1 MQTARSILG
10 NPRNKD
16 LEQIILDPRNPRK
29 KGKTQNETEAIAEML
44 VQKYNAPQFRPFFLK
59 TAWRLSERRIA
70 VIMEASFAATIKN
83 PRAYF
88 IGAVKRDKAYC
99 E

>member
-1 MQTARSILG
+1 MQTAGSILG

-29 KGKTQNETEAIAEML
+29 KGKTQNETDAIAEML
-44 VQKYNAPQFRPFFLK
+44 VQKYSAPQFRNFFLK
-59 TAWRLSERRIA
+59 TAWRLNESRIA
-70 VIMEASFAATIKN
+70 AIVEASFAKNIGN

-88 IGAVKRDKAYC
+88 IGAVKNEKSYK